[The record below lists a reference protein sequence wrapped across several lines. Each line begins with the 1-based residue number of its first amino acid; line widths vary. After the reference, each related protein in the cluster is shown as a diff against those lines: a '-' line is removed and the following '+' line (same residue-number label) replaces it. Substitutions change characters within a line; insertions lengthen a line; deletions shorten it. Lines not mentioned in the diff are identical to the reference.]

1 MTNSCGLALLFCAD
15 LKVDWMWECLV
26 ARRVLFIYLF
36 YLGSNPH
43 PLLSLQKAV
52 GQAVIFCRMGESC
65 SVSPMNWWTNVER
78 RSRTAG
84 YVWIIYV
91 DGLCNSWKLNSLSSP
106 MVFTTFLGL
115 LVTGFVS
122 LQTCCFSDAA
132 FCAVETQERQHFP
145 FFGLSQASDREC
157 NCKYKSVDSLMP
169 LIESAVTSKLC
180 MKRSC
185 Q

>member
-1 MTNSCGLALLFCAD
+1 
-15 LKVDWMWECLV
+15 MWECLV

-36 YLGSNPH
+36 SLGSNPH
-43 PLLSLQKAV
+43 PLLLLQKAV

-180 MKRSC
+180 MKCSC